1 MGISTSLDANG
12 YGMFIDGADESWHAT
27 DMKKDDPMTRLP
39 LAALFLAGSLF
50 ALPAAAQEADTSAAE
65 KINQVIVYGNDQCA
79 PSAADEIVVCNRLPE
94 QDRYRV
100 PQLFRGGDPLDPRN
114 QAWLNRVTT
123 MERVGRF
130 GTDSCSPVGL
140 GGFTGCT
147 QALVA
152 GARAEEQ
159 AADKTD
165 WQAMIADERAKR
177 IAGIDAASDEVE
189 AAVVA
194 EERAMAERQKAAQ
207 DLEAQA
213 NGTAPQR
220 EQTDPE
226 ASELPVPPQN

>member
-1 MGISTSLDANG
+1 
-12 YGMFIDGADESWHAT
+12 MFIDGADESWHAT
-27 DMKKDDPMTRLP
+27 DMLKENPMTRLP
-39 LAALFLAGSLF
+39 LAALFLVGSLF
-50 ALPAAAQEADTSAAE
+50 ALPAAAQDADTTNAD
-65 KINQVIVYGNDQCA
+65 KINQVIVYGNDKCE
-79 PSAADEIVVCNRLPE
+79 PSSADEIVVCNRLPE

-114 QAWLNRVTT
+114 QAWLNRVTS

-130 GTDSCSPVGL
+130 GTDSCSPTGL

-147 QALVA
+147 QALVE
-152 GARAEEQ
+152 GARAEAK

-177 IAGIDAASDEVE
+177 IAGIDAAADEVE

-194 EERAMAERQKAAQ
+194 EERALAERQKAAQ

-213 NGTAPQR
+213 NGTAPQA
-220 EQTDPE
+220 EPAEPDAT
-226 ASELPVPPQN
+226 ELPVPPQN

>member
-1 MGISTSLDANG
+1 
-12 YGMFIDGADESWHAT
+12 
-27 DMKKDDPMTRLP
+27 MTRLP

-177 IAGIDAASDEVE
+177 IAGIDAAADEVE

-194 EERAMAERQKAAQ
+194 EERALAERQKAAQ

-220 EQTDPE
+220 EQADPE

>member
-1 MGISTSLDANG
+1 
-12 YGMFIDGADESWHAT
+12 
-27 DMKKDDPMTRLP
+27 MTRLP
-39 LAALFLAGSLF
+39 LAALFMATSLF

-177 IAGIDAASDEVE
+177 IAGIDAAADEVE

-194 EERAMAERQKAAQ
+194 EERALAERQKAAQ

-213 NGTAPQR
+213 NGTAPMP

-226 ASELPVPPQN
+226 ASELPVPPQK

>member
-1 MGISTSLDANG
+1 
-12 YGMFIDGADESWHAT
+12 
-27 DMKKDDPMTRLP
+27 MTRLP
-39 LAALFLAGSLF
+39 LAALFMATSLF

-177 IAGIDAASDEVE
+177 IAGIDAAADEVE

-194 EERAMAERQKAAQ
+194 EERALAERQKASQ

-213 NGTAPQR
+213 SGTAPMP

-226 ASELPVPPQN
+226 ASELPVPPQK